1 LNNFINYS
9 VLILIL
15 FIAPVNAE
23 IRPKIEVVGKSH
35 VKIVPDGFSLTLTV
49 AERGKITSKL
59 EALVDKKIA
68 SVVNIAKKLSLKTND
83 ITIAGVNYRII
94 NEVPSPNLQAVKVR
108 HSRQTSIFLDGQTLK
123 PQTSLNDFYQQPLF
137 EVSRQITLEFSNA
150 KQYSQFL
157 TQSIKIKV
165 RRISSLI
172 INASQQ
178 DEFYHQA
185 LLKAIDNAKV
195 KASLIAK
202 NLDVNLGK
210 LQYIKEVTHN
220 QDCSFNFETETE
232 TEMNENHLCNHVSST
247 DELVIKAKVLLKFS
261 LKE

>member
-1 LNNFINYS
+1 MNNFIEYS
-9 VLILIL
+9 VLTFIL

-23 IRPKIEVVGKSH
+23 IRPEIEVVGKSY
-35 VKIVPDGFSLTLTV
+35 VKVVPDGFSLTLTV

-68 SVVNIAKKLSLKTND
+68 SVVSIAKQLSLKAGD
-83 ITIAGVNYRII
+83 ITTGGVNFHII
-94 NEVPSPNLQAVKVR
+94 TEVPSPDIQAVKVR
-108 HSRQTSIFLDGQTLK
+108 HARQTSIFLDGQTLN
-123 PQTSLNDFYQQPLF
+123 PQTSPNNTYQQPLV
-137 EVSRQITLEFSNA
+137 EVSRKIYLNFSSV
-150 KQYSQFL
+150 KQYGQFL
-157 TQSIKIKV
+157 TQSVKIKV

-172 INASQQ
+172 LNVSQQ

-185 LLKAIDNAKV
+185 LLQAITNAKV

-202 NLDVNLGK
+202 KLDANLGE

-220 QDCSFNFETETE
+220 QDCPLYFETE
-232 TEMNENHLCNHVSST
+232 MSENHLCNHVSST

-261 LKE
+261 LKK

>member
-1 LNNFINYS
+1 
-9 VLILIL
+9 
-15 FIAPVNAE
+15 
-23 IRPKIEVVGKSH
+23 
-35 VKIVPDGFSLTLTV
+35 
-49 AERGKITSKL
+49 
-59 EALVDKKIA
+59 
-68 SVVNIAKKLSLKTND
+68 
-83 ITIAGVNYRII
+83 
-94 NEVPSPNLQAVKVR
+94 
-108 HSRQTSIFLDGQTLK
+108 
-123 PQTSLNDFYQQPLF
+123 
-137 EVSRQITLEFSNA
+137 
-150 KQYSQFL
+150 
-157 TQSIKIKV
+157 V

-220 QDCSFNFETETE
+220 QDCSFNFETE
-232 TEMNENHLCNHVSST
+232 MNENHLCNHVSST